1 LRVPTRTDDTAKV
14 RVLDIDDSGFTEG
27 GSAETP
33 HPRGRRGVVAALT
46 AIAMMAA
53 VVGLYVATP
62 DRERETASD
71 DLDRAYPVA
80 QVEESS
86 LLHPLGSPVD
96 RVERFIS
103 ALNYGSAYAVEAS
116 LAPVVDRI
124 ELPFQRSS
132 RETIVEGIQFFGAI
146 HAVIEVFG
154 CRLTETDDAPSAD
167 VICAIAFDS
176 DLVRALGSENLRG
189 VMRFRVSEDGISSIT
204 VPHVDLPIVTPS
216 DIDAAFGG
224 VFGRALLAGR

>member
-1 LRVPTRTDDTAKV
+1 VPARTDDTAKV

-27 GSAETP
+27 GSAETS
-33 HPRGRRGVVAALT
+33 HPRGRRGVVANLT
-46 AIAMMAA
+46 AIAMIVA
-53 VVGLYVATP
+53 VVGLYVASP
-62 DRERETASD
+62 DRETASD

-80 QVEESS
+80 QAEESS

-146 HAVIEVFG
+146 HSVIEVFG
-154 CRLTETDDAPSAD
+154 CRLTGTDDAPSAD
-167 VICAIAFDS
+167 VVCAIAFDS

-204 VPHVDLPIVTPS
+204 VPHVDLPIVTPA